1 MQTPPIQEW
10 VPSTRWQT
18 LGPNAVEIFSPDH
31 VGFLILSQPI
41 PAGARLVRLEVRIR
55 YRAHEDY
62 DYAGLA
68 VDDPPHKDA
77 LIGVSLRNRK
87 VEARA
92 IALAEPCEVELRR
105 PSHLVLRLDTTIPGE
120 AAPEYEIVFDGRV
133 VGRWTR
139 PVTRYGVF
147 ACEADVELTDIHVE
161 LAAI

>member
-1 MQTPPIQEW
+1 MHTPPIEDW
-10 VPSTRWQT
+10 VPSTQWQT
-18 LGPNAVEIFSPDH
+18 LGPDAVHIFSPDH

-41 PAGARLVRLEVRIR
+41 PPGFHLVRLEVQIR

-68 VDDPPHKDA
+68 VDHPPRKDA

-92 IALAEPCEVELRR
+92 VSLAAPCEVELDR
-105 PSHLVLRLDTTIPGE
+105 PCHLALRLDDAT
-120 AAPEYEIVFDGRV
+120 AASDSPEYDIVFDGLV

-147 ACEADVELTDIHVE
+147 ACEADVELTEIRVE
-161 LAAI
+161 LAAD